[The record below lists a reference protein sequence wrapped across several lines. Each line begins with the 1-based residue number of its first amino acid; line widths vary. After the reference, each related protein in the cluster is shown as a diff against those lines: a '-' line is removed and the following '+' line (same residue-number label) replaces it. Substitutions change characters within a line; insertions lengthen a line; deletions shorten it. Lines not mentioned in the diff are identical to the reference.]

1 MADDPRRVLIE
12 TVARIGRETQLH
24 LDERARHFWITNLVI
39 IIISLLLVIL
49 AVFNVYYV
57 RVLYKDLDGIVQNMD
72 SMHRNLSEV
81 TGNMSTIAE
90 HVQSID
96 NSIQYMDNI
105 SIHTAEMSQSLP
117 RIGNAM
123 SDMAVNVDVINQDMG
138 LMTFSLFNIEQ
149 RTGHMTGNVSLI
161 RQNVRQIARPMGMM
175 NSFFP

>member
-1 MADDPRRVLIE
+1 
-12 TVARIGRETQLH
+12 
-24 LDERARHFWITNLVI
+24 
-39 IIISLLLVIL
+39 
-49 AVFNVYYV
+49 
-57 RVLYKDLDGIVQNMD
+57 
-72 SMHRNLSEV
+72 
-81 TGNMSTIAE
+81 NMSTIAE

-117 RIGNAM
+117 RIGSAM